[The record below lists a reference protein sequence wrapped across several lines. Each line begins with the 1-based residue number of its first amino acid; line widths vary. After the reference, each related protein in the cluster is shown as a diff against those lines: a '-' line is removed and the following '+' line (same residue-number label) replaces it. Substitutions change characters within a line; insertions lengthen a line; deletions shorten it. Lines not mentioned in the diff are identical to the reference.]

1 MTPAS
6 SNDHRQQHVLALFFD
21 RIFLGDR
28 WARDVLVSV
37 KDGVITEVEFG
48 ARPDGAR
55 RVEGPAFPGLP
66 NLHCHA
72 FQRAMAGLAERRGSI
87 DDSFWTWRE
96 TMYRFVGRL
105 SPDDVQSIAA
115 YAYLEMLER
124 GFTAV
129 GEFHYLHHDPNGLP
143 YADLGEMA
151 SRIAAAAAQTGIGL
165 TLLPA
170 FYAHGGFGGAAPTA
184 GQRRFLNAPDR
195 FLQLVE
201 RSREIVAPLPSA
213 TIGVAPHSL
222 RAVTPES
229 LRLVVEA
236 AKTEKVHIH
245 AAEQTKEV
253 DDCLSW
259 SGRRPVEWLL
269 DNMDVDS
276 RWCLIHATHMTG
288 DETQRLALSGA
299 VAGLC
304 PLTEASLGDGIFNGA
319 HYLGAGGRLGVGTD
333 SNIEIDAAGELRQL
347 EYSQRLRDR
356 ARNVMTGFVGESTG
370 ERILKETLAGGAQAL
385 ARPIGAIA
393 VGRRADIVVLDPAW
407 TDFEASNTDHVIDTW
422 IFATG
427 RSAVKT
433 VFVGGEQVVDEG
445 CHRYRETISAR
456 YRAAVARL
464 VSDG

>member
-6 SNDHRQQHVLALFFD
+6 NDHRPQDVLALFFD
-21 RIFLGDR
+21 HIFLGDR
-28 WARDVLVSV
+28 WARDVLVSIE
-37 KDGVITEVEFG
+37 DGVITEVKAG

-55 RVEGPAFPGLP
+55 RVPGPALPGLP

-72 FQRAMAGLAERRGSI
+72 FQRAMAGLAERRGPS
-87 DDSFWTWRE
+87 DDSFWTWRDM
-96 TMYRFVGRL
+96 MYRFVGRL

-151 SRIAAAAAQTGIGL
+151 SRIAAAAAETGIGL

-170 FYAHGGFGGAAPTA
+170 FYAYGGFGGATPTA

-195 FLQLVE
+195 FLQLVN
-201 RSREIVAPLPSA
+201 RSREIVASLPSA
-213 TIGVAPHSL
+213 TVGIAPHSL

-229 LRLVVEA
+229 LRVVLEA
-236 AKTEKVHIH
+236 TKTEKIHIH

-269 DNMDVDS
+269 DNMGVDS
-276 RWCLIHATHMTG
+276 RWCLIHATHMT
-288 DETQRLALSGA
+288 DNETQRLALSGA

-319 HYLGAGGRLGVGTD
+319 HYLGAGGRFGVGTD
-333 SNIEIDAAGELRQL
+333 SNIDIDAAGELRQL

-356 ARNVMTGFVGESTG
+356 ARNVMTSFGGESTG

-385 ARPIGAIA
+385 SRPIGAIA
-393 VGRRADIVVLDPAW
+393 VGRRADIVVLDPEW
-407 TDFEASNTDHVIDTW
+407 TDFEASNTDHLIDIW
-422 IFATG
+422 IFAAG
-427 RSAVKT
+427 HSAVKT
-433 VFVGGEQVVDEG
+433 VFVGGDQVVDEG